1 MIESAARVSVTPR
14 RSSPPSRVAAS
25 RLPGPCSAA
34 PGGHAP
40 GVRRREP
47 APPPATGTRPGP
59 RARRPSRHRAGPSEG
74 RISHAVG
81 APRAAVVRS
90 QVALAIAA
98 ARPNGWAVSRRSC
111 AAMPSPAARAAKDAR
126 GTGPAAVPIGR
137 VRSCGPT
144 AAHAAPRSV
153 RDGRRAR
160 LSGRRPARLGR
171 HALRGRDP
179 ASSRHGSRDR
189 RSSRSGSRRQP
200 AAALRTAGDGRSP
213 PPPDRGGGWAA
224 VRAIPGRRDPRRG
237 SKGSGAALTGVP
249 AAAIRTRGRGPGTG
263 GRAGSWRA
271 GARASARP
279 RIVRA
284 CVGMTADPL
293 SRERRLPAG
302 GVGGRLGG

>member
-1 MIESAARVSVTPR
+1 MRSGRRAR
-14 RSSPPSRVAAS
+14 RSCARRSRSPSRRRARTDGPS
-25 RLPGPCSAA
+25 RAGRARPCPRPQHAQRRTPGA
-34 PGGHAP
+34 
-40 GVRRREP
+40 RD
-47 APPPATGTRPGP
+47 
-59 RARRPSRHRAGPSEG
+59 RRPSRSGASGPAGRPPLTPLLDRCEMVG
-74 RISHAVG
+74 GPGCPAVAPPVSAATPCG
-81 APRAAVVRS
+81 AGIPRPLDM
-90 QVALAIAA
+90 AL
-98 ARPNGWAVSRRSC
+98 GT
-111 AAMPSPAARAAKDAR
+111 DAR
-126 GTGPAAVPIGR
+126 
-137 VRSCGPT
+137 
-144 AAHAAPRSV
+144 
-153 RDGRRAR
+153 
-160 LSGRRPARLGR
+160 
-171 HALRGRDP
+171 RG
-179 ASSRHGSRDR
+179 
-189 RSSRSGSRRQP
+189 
-200 AAALRTAGDGRSP
+200 AALGGSPQPRFGPPAMAGP